1 MKKAAI
7 AFGMVC
13 AASLCGAADATWRT
27 NPADA
32 LWNFTSLNWGAG
44 AVWTDGDN
52 AVFGASETKAITIEE
67 DVAPASVSVT
77 ADGYSFDGTGVLSI
91 NGAFTVGDGLSV
103 TVATPVAQTS
113 GTLAQRLDKKGT
125 GTLTLTGGGNFG
137 RIGVTSGPLV
147 LDGGTYNVVY
157 PSGAEGSNGYRTPIF
172 MFGDTSSELKVTGGA
187 TVNVSGTTIMKGT
200 GTLRVEN
207 GTVDASGV
215 DMWNCAYTD
224 VTTGKTIIGD
234 GGKLIVNGWLNS
246 GFSSASQTNNVTTLV
261 TTGGVLELKAGL
273 VGNSSSF
280 YSCMLF
286 DHGTL
291 RTTANNFST
300 YKNKTVIKA
309 GPGGLYLDVP
319 QNMTSV
325 DGFLSD
331 GGEQDGGLHP
341 RGAPVLYMGGSNYH
355 RGGTWLDD
363 VDSNMFCIRSEEAL
377 GRVPDAPTSNI
388 FFTTSNN
395 ILLTDRTIT
404 VHSNRTICVSEGVT
418 AQFGVASATS
428 FTIGSQIVGPTNS
441 YVQTVSNWTG
451 NRRIV
456 FDPGEGR
463 TNSFGRLALYLDAVI
478 NSGVTML
485 TKQYSSAD
493 PHNNNLH
500 VGGSGSSLTINGGE
514 LHVNHD
520 STYATTKGNL
530 YVYGGLAD
538 FDTKNELL
546 HAFSASAT
554 TVVARA
560 GTLTCKTFRIAQS
573 SFGRVYLATGGV
585 MRINGFGIDVNASPR
600 GQLDFDG
607 GLLVARTSNQSFTG
621 GSAQWLESINAYVLA
636 GGLIVSNDN
645 QVFFKL
651 PLQSAAEHDGG
662 VQKWGAGEFALV
674 GENTFNGPVVIH
686 QGSFILGR
694 HDTTLPETAVVNV
707 RSHGTFSANGQ
718 RQVIARLEG
727 GGRID
732 HRSAVL
738 TVNGTVA
745 PHGDD
750 PDDPVGTI
758 TFASASTL
766 AGDLEIGGNTNGC
779 GCVKFNVAG
788 MDIANLALKVPDVS
802 AFDKEK
808 DTHFYKVVD
817 APNGYSGRFASVAL
831 PPPWQV
837 KYADTG
843 VYVYFPKGTVLICR

>member
-1 MKKAAI
+1 MKTTAI
-7 AFGMVC
+7 TIGMVC
-13 AASLCGAADATWRT
+13 AASLCGAADATWMS

-44 AVWTDGDN
+44 AAWTDGDS

-77 ADGYSFDGTGVLSI
+77 ADGYSFDGTGVLSV

-234 GGKLIVNGWLNS
+234 GGTLIVNGWLNS

-291 RTTANNFST
+291 RTTANNFSS

-363 VDSNMFCIRSEEAL
+363 VDSNMFCIRSDEAL

-395 ILLTDRTIT
+395 ILLTDSTVT
-404 VHSNRTICVSEGVT
+404 VHSALGFLSVAQPTPAPST
-418 AQFGVASATS
+418 ANPIT
-428 FTIGSQIVGPTNS
+428 FTV
-441 YVQTVSNWTG
+441 Y
-451 NRRIV
+451 
-456 FDPGEGR
+456 FF
-463 TNSFGRLALYLDAVI
+463 SFGLSPPVVAYTLNEPLKIPVFGAYLSLSPERFCFA
-478 NSGVTML
+478 
-485 TKQYSSAD
+485 
-493 PHNNNLH
+493 
-500 VGGSGSSLTINGGE
+500 GSSSPVSSYAPLARSFLYFGDAAFPKSNFLPPE
-514 LHVNHD
+514 
-520 STYATTKGNL
+520 TYA
-530 YVYGGLAD
+530 V
-538 FDTKNELL
+538 
-546 HAFSASAT
+546 
-554 TVVARA
+554 
-560 GTLTCKTFRIAQS
+560 TF
-573 SFGRVYLATGGV
+573 V
-585 MRINGFGIDVNASPR
+585 
-600 GQLDFDG
+600 
-607 GLLVARTSNQSFTG
+607 
-621 GSAQWLESINAYVLA
+621 GSAGSRISPTSGRLSNSTLNAIA
-636 GGLIVSNDN
+636 PS
-645 QVFFKL
+645 
-651 PLQSAAEHDGG
+651 
-662 VQKWGAGEFALV
+662 
-674 GENTFNGPVVIH
+674 
-686 QGSFILGR
+686 
-694 HDTTLPETAVVNV
+694 
-707 RSHGTFSANGQ
+707 
-718 RQVIARLEG
+718 ARLPPTLMS
-727 GGRID
+727 RF
-732 HRSAVL
+732 APVL
-738 TVNGTVA
+738 T
-745 PHGDD
+745 
-750 PDDPVGTI
+750 
-758 TFASASTL
+758 ST
-766 AGDLEIGGNTNGC
+766 
-779 GCVKFNVAG
+779 
-788 MDIANLALKVPDVS
+788 ANPAIS
-802 AFDKEK
+802 
-808 DTHFYKVVD
+808 
-817 APNGYSGRFASVAL
+817 
-831 PPPWQV
+831 
-837 KYADTG
+837 
-843 VYVYFPKGTVLICR
+843 